1 MKPYLACYSRI
12 ESQRKSCH
20 SKEKLSFEGKAQRKS
35 CHLLE
40 FQGKILE
47 WKIRDLSGILKSK
60 MKTRHSLSDSHSH
73 SDDLGN
79 LNLRDSR
86 RTQILLLQVGVSQG
100 RRVWAAAAGREPP
113 DAAAA
118 SPSCSGNIEEYLW
131 ILEMP
136 CNIDDYWHI

>member
-1 MKPYLACYSRI
+1 MTA
-12 ESQRKSCH
+12 
-20 SKEKLSFEGKAQRKS
+20 
-35 CHLLE
+35 
-40 FQGKILE
+40 
-47 WKIRDLSGILKSK
+47 
-60 MKTRHSLSDSHSH
+60 SH

-118 SPSCSGNIEEYLW
+118 SPSCSGNIEEYW
-131 ILEMP
+131 GILEMA
-136 CNIDDYWHI
+136 CNIDGILTHIELEKHSFEG